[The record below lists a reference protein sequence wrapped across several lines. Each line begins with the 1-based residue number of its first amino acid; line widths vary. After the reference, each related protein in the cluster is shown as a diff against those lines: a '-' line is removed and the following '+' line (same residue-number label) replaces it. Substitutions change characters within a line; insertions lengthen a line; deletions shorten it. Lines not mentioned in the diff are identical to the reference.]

1 MAQKL
6 YDLASSNVSEHL
18 AYLEKDPRGPKRQ
31 DGDRSFLVMGLL
43 FRKISNSMSVWL
55 GAYFMQVIVV
65 WLILFTCLSID
76 KACQVLYKTMSI
88 EILEWC
94 IAFPDKLLSMIA
106 VRSMISL
113 LSWLT
118 VKQRLQ
124 NRRGRLLR
132 RKWLSWPANRRRP
145 SKTSQ
150 GSQVSSF
157 ACAKS
162 RSETNMS
169 GTGPAPITQVH
180 IGPKHGGVGKCVPFP
195 RGFVFQ
201 ILSQLIFASRLWG
214 RTRRSV
220 VFKYLW
226 INMNSALDLNTCMI
240 LKSSVFRQPRID
252 GSSCH
257 VPLTRSHVW
266 SSLQA
271 KGLGTNR
278 AGSLGWN
285 KWEGC
290 MLRVALCRTIEI
302 IE

>member
-1 MAQKL
+1 
-6 YDLASSNVSEHL
+6 
-18 AYLEKDPRGPKRQ
+18 
-31 DGDRSFLVMGLL
+31 
-43 FRKISNSMSVWL
+43 
-55 GAYFMQVIVV
+55 
-65 WLILFTCLSID
+65 
-76 KACQVLYKTMSI
+76 
-88 EILEWC
+88 
-94 IAFPDKLLSMIA
+94 
-106 VRSMISL
+106 MISL

-118 VKQRLQ
+118 VNQQLQ

-132 RKWLSWPANRRRP
+132 RKWLSWPASRRRP

-157 ACAKS
+157 WLCKVS
-162 RSETNMS
+162 FRNEPVRK
-169 GTGPAPITQVH
+169 GTSPYSIAQVH
-180 IGPKHGGVGKCVPFP
+180 NIGPKHGGVGKRVPFP
-195 RGFVFQ
+195 PGLVFQ
-201 ILSQLIFASRLWG
+201 ILGQLVFARRLG
-214 RTRRSV
+214 GSTRRSV
-220 VFKYLW
+220 IFKYLW
-226 INMNSALDLNTCMI
+226 INMNSTLDLNTCMI

-252 GSSCH
+252 SSSCH

-271 KGLGTNR
+271 QGVRTDR